1 MKKLNL
7 FKSIQLTN
15 LSLLLLVVLFTI
27 VSCDKKPVSKYQG
40 KWQLISFTNPETGA
54 TEIINDSTQLFL
66 IINESESKKEF
77 SDNSI
82 SFNTIKI
89 KGNWIENK
97 DSNTL
102 KIIFVD
108 PNTPYY
114 IDSTFVKVDEN
125 GEANVI
131 LKENGR
137 TVVETKNGK
146 TIVAPI
152 DIQFSILKSTSTEL
166 QLYHNEMG
174 IYVYKKVE
182 VKDTSFSLINIIRGI
197 IGLIFF
203 LFIAWLFSLD
213 RKAIDWNLV
222 AKGMVLQIVIAIL
235 VLKFPIVETLFDVI
249 SQGFVAVIG
258 FTDSGIEFLFGQMG
272 VGKVQPPLITFAVK
286 VLPTIIFFS
295 ALVSL
300 FYYWGI
306 LQKVVYVF
314 AWIMKKFM
322 RLSGAE
328 SLAAAGNVFLGQT
341 EAPLLVKP
349 YLLGMTKSEVMC
361 LMTGGMATIAGG
373 VLAAYVGFLGGDNPE
388 ERAFFAK
395 HLLTASIMSA
405 PAAIVAAKILVPEKE
420 KINENLS
427 ISKDKIGVNALE
439 AISNGTTDGLKLA
452 VNVGAML
459 LVFTALMALG
469 NGGLEKIGE
478 WTGLNEKIASG
489 GVYTSLSFEYILG
502 NVCRPVVWM
511 MGVDWKDTLFVGE
524 LLGTKTV
531 LNEFIAYPR
540 LGELKEAGLLTDRS
554 VIISTYMLC
563 GFANFA
569 SIGIQIGGIGALMP
583 SRKGLLSQL
592 GLIALLGGTIAC
604 ILTAVVVGMM
614 Y

>member
-1 MKKLNL
+1 LKKLQHP
-7 FKSIQLTN
+7 FIIAV
-15 LSLLLLVVLFTI
+15 LVVFSAFI
-27 VSCDKKPVSKYQG
+27 ISSCKKESSPING
-40 KWQLISFTNPETGA
+40 KWKLVKFENVETGQVQVYSD
-54 TEIINDSTQLFL
+54 TSEVFIIF
-66 IINESESKKEF
+66 NESDSKF

-82 SFNTIKI
+82 SLNTLNIN
-89 KGNWIENK
+89 GSYTYLQ
-97 DSNTL
+97 DSNL
-102 KIIFVD
+102 VKILFVD
-108 PNTPYY
+108 PETSYH
-114 IDSTFVKVDEN
+114 IDSLSLEVDNNGVTTFKYHEYGQKFVEEVN
-125 GEANVI
+125 GEI
-131 LKENGR
+131 
-137 TVVETKNGK
+137 TVM
-146 TIVAPI
+146 PI
-152 DIQFSILKSTSTEL
+152 DLTFSVLEL
-166 QLYHNEMG
+166 QDGYLTLYNKDLG
-174 IYVYKKVE
+174 VYGYQKSEKMAS
-182 VKDTSFSLINIIRGI
+182 TFSVMNIFRGI
-197 IGLIFF
+197 LGLAFF
-203 LFIAWLFSLD
+203 LFIAWIFSVD
-213 RKAIDWNLV
+213 RKAIDWGLV
-222 AKGMVLQIVIAIL
+222 GKGLVLQIIIAFL
-235 VLKFPIVETLFDVI
+235 VLRFPIVETGFDVV
-249 SQGFVAVIG
+249 SQGFVWVIEK
-258 FTDSGIEFLFGQMG
+258 TDAGVNFLFKQMG
-272 VGKVQPPLITFAVK
+272 TNEVQAPLVTFAIK

-349 YLLGMTKSEVMC
+349 YLMGMTKSEIMC

-373 VLAAYVGFLGGDNPE
+373 VLAAYVGFLGGDDPE
-388 ERAFFAK
+388 SRAFFAK
-395 HLLTASIMSA
+395 HLLTASIISA
-405 PAAIVAAKILVPEKE
+405 PAAIIAAKILVPEKE
-420 KINENLS
+420 KFNEDLK

-478 WTGLNEKIASG
+478 WTGLNEKIAAG
-489 GVYTSLSFEYILG
+489 GVYKNLSFEFILG
-502 NVCRPVVWM
+502 NIGRPIVWM
-511 MGVDWKDTLFVGE
+511 MGIEWKDTLYVGE

-540 LGELKEAGLLTDRS
+540 LGVLKEAGALSERS
-554 VIISTYMLC
+554 VLMSTYMLC

-583 SRKGLLSQL
+583 TRKGLLSQL
-592 GLIALLGGTIAC
+592 GMRALLGGTIAC
-604 ILTAVVVGMM
+604 IFTAVIVGMM